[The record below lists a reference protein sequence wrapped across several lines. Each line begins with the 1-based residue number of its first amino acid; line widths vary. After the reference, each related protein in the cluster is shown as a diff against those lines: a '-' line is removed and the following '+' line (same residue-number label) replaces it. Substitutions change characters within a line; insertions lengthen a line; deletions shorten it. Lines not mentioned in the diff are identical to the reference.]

1 MKRNNDK
8 DERSIDSEIDTAL
21 SSAKPRQ
28 APRLDRKEEIYGE
41 LRSAW
46 LDDISV
52 TKRRRRFIVSGLAAS
67 IVAAVVL
74 SLQLNSG
81 PQNAISQPDAVLAR
95 SVGSGTTLNG
105 FQIQEQIPI
114 NAPLQF
120 RAGDEL
126 TTGENAA
133 IAIDWNS
140 ACSLRVSSE
149 STVVFESGDRVA
161 LVAGSMYFD
170 SKQYGAGS
178 SSSII
183 VDTPLGRV
191 HHVGTQFVATVSGS
205 SVTIAV
211 REGKVSFGDDSD
223 SIIVKSGQSVLIEGS
238 NGIEFQDVAATD
250 DRWAWASHIAPPLD
264 VDGRSTRD
272 IIEWLSRESGR
283 SVEYRSSAAESYAA
297 SDTIRGIGQIGPS
310 QAMNIVPLATRLRL
324 DIDKDTIRVGLKNR

>member
-1 MKRNNDK
+1 MKRNNDM
-8 DERSIDSEIDTAL
+8 DERSIDSEIDNAL
-21 SSAKPRQ
+21 SSARPRQ

-41 LRSAW
+41 LRAAW

-52 TKRRRRFIVSGLAAS
+52 TRRRRRFIVSGLAAS

-81 PQNAISQPDAVLAR
+81 PQNTISQPDAMLAR

-105 FQIQEQIPI
+105 FPVQEQIPV

-126 TTGENAA
+126 TTGEDAA
-133 IAIDWNS
+133 VAIDWNS
-140 ACSLRVSSE
+140 ASSLRVSSE

-170 SKQYGAGS
+170 SKQYGARS
-178 SSSII
+178 SSTII
-183 VDTPLGRV
+183 VDTPLGQV

-211 REGKVSFGDDSD
+211 REGHVAFGDDSD
-223 SIIVKSGQSVLIEGS
+223 AIVVKSGQSVLIDNSDEV
-238 NGIEFQDVAATD
+238 EFQDIASTD
-250 DRWAWASHIAPPLD
+250 DTWAWASQIAPPLD

-283 SVEYRSSAAESYAA
+283 SVEYRSSAAESFAA
-297 SDTIRGIGQIGPS
+297 SDTIRGIGQVGPN
-310 QAMNIVPLATRLRL
+310 QAMNIIPMATRLRL
-324 DIDKDTIRVGLKNR
+324 DIDKNTIRVSLKDQ